1 MSNSRLPLAAVAVL
15 ASLVLTTSAQG
26 DTQAELDDVRQR
38 IDQLSSQIESAE
50 AAKTD
55 AGRQVFA
62 ARSQLEDLVG
72 QVQAAQAALLSTEAE
87 IAAEE
92 AELERVQRL
101 MDHFESAL
109 AITRVQKSGTKETL
123 SRQVVE
129 LYMNASTAGTR
140 LFGFADAAE
149 ATVGFAYLDGA
160 VGDSAQLFRQLSIL
174 ETEEERQQ
182 TILDEQR
189 VLREAILVDL
199 DTKRRRQVE
208 EVQRVDDLRA
218 EAVAVAAEA
227 ERLVAAITA
236 DISSFEQHKQGL
248 EADAAALE
256 AELAARPATGEQP
269 SGLLMRPVPG
279 GVSSPY
285 GYRIHPIFG
294 TRRLHTGWDLRAATG
309 EPIVAAESGVV
320 VSAGARGG
328 YGNAVVIDHGG
339 GLATLYAHQSSVA
352 VSAGQQVGRGQIV
365 GYVGCTGYCTGPH
378 LHFETLVGGRPVDP
392 SPYMG

>member
-1 MSNSRLPLAAVAVL
+1 MPRLVLAGMAL
-15 ASLVLTTSAQG
+15 MASLVMATTALG
-26 DTQAELDDVRQR
+26 NTEAELEEVRER
-38 IDQLSSQIESAE
+38 IEQLSSQIESAE
-50 AAKTD
+50 AAKTE
-55 AGRQVFA
+55 AGQQVLA
-62 ARSQLEDLVG
+62 ARTRLEDLVG
-72 QVQAAQAALLSTEAE
+72 QVQAAQAALTATESE

-109 AITRVQKSGTKETL
+109 AVTRLQKSQTKESL

-149 ATVGFAYLDGA
+149 ATIGFAYVDGA

-189 VLREAILVDL
+189 QVREVMLADL
-199 DTKRRRQVE
+199 DLKRLRQAE
-208 EVQRVDDLRA
+208 EVERVDGLRA
-218 EAVAVAAEA
+218 EAANAAAEA

-256 AELAARPATGEQP
+256 AELAARPASGEQP
-269 SGLLMRPVPG
+269 SGLLLRPVPG
-279 GVSSPY
+279 AVTSPY

-294 TRRLHTGWDLRAATG
+294 TRRLHTGWDMRAATG
-309 EPIVAAESGVV
+309 EPIVAAEAGVV
-320 VSAGARGG
+320 VSAGIRGG

-352 VSAGQQVGRGQIV
+352 VSAGQQVQRGQIV

-392 SPYMG
+392 SSYLG